1 MKLENTKLLDDNS
14 HLMKDYN
21 KTIEDAKENLEV
33 FLEKNKKN
41 LVSYTLDSSI
51 LYLADENAEKFIF
64 RPAKSTLYLPLTVF
78 VEKEISEN
86 QILWQIYFSLAL
98 YPDWKKNIYL
108 YKNREQ
114 SWKKEIESI
123 SMYILK
129 EIENAG
135 LENDE
140 AYKRSNIYNYVK
152 EEIMSFL
159 YNIDSFASAIRVG
172 ESCPIYRSKYA
183 REEIE
188 RYNKKMGKK
197 YEKLKYLPK
206 HRVFSNSFFIKY
218 IYGMDPEID
227 SKNNPYK
234 NKIFDKDYFDFIE
247 QEFKKIFVNYLG
259 IEKRDEFTKTF
270 IYPYFKDLWIEE
282 IGESNFYSSKEK
294 KEKNTKADSTE
305 KDKYK
310 EANPDDIGI
319 NKKEH
324 EEIIEEIYNIKKTE
338 DISNKDLQIDANLSL
353 VNKHENDV
361 FKYYK
366 NISKKERDDMK
377 KVWKMIIGHA
387 QKEKNIKKYM
397 QISGKLDVN
406 SFINRYP
413 DYVEAER
420 KGSYKNL
427 KIFSRYEL
435 EKEKNRL
442 PENIEISF
450 LIDNSGSMNSEKI
463 DYARRAITV
472 ALLSLEDFS
481 DYIKVHAS
489 SMNQKIS
496 VETETFFFGSGYK
509 KIKEFNDTRGKK
521 EANIIKS
528 IVKIDGSSGATDD
541 ASCLKEINESINL
554 KEENLIKRGKLIKMV
569 FEITDGASGFPGLAK
584 KEVKS
589 MEEKGVLIYGIQIG
603 KVTESSKKTFDYIWN
618 GDEKRGISLGEDI
631 EKLPKT
637 LLKLISKNIE
647 FILNG

>member
-140 AYKRSNIYNYVK
+140 AYKRSNIYNYAK

-206 HRVFSNSFFIKY
+206 HKVFSNSFFIKY

-282 IGESNFYSSKEK
+282 IRESSFYSSKEK
-294 KEKNTKADSTE
+294 KEKNA
-305 KDKYK
+305 
-310 EANPDDIGI
+310 
-319 NKKEH
+319 
-324 EEIIEEIYNIKKTE
+324 
-338 DISNKDLQIDANLSL
+338 
-353 VNKHENDV
+353 
-361 FKYYK
+361 
-366 NISKKERDDMK
+366 
-377 KVWKMIIGHA
+377 
-387 QKEKNIKKYM
+387 
-397 QISGKLDVN
+397 
-406 SFINRYP
+406 
-413 DYVEAER
+413 
-420 KGSYKNL
+420 
-427 KIFSRYEL
+427 
-435 EKEKNRL
+435 
-442 PENIEISF
+442 
-450 LIDNSGSMNSEKI
+450 
-463 DYARRAITV
+463 
-472 ALLSLEDFS
+472 
-481 DYIKVHAS
+481 
-489 SMNQKIS
+489 
-496 VETETFFFGSGYK
+496 
-509 KIKEFNDTRGKK
+509 
-521 EANIIKS
+521 
-528 IVKIDGSSGATDD
+528 
-541 ASCLKEINESINL
+541 
-554 KEENLIKRGKLIKMV
+554 KR
-569 FEITDGASGFPGLAK
+569 
-584 KEVKS
+584 
-589 MEEKGVLIYGIQIG
+589 
-603 KVTESSKKTFDYIWN
+603 YIWV
-618 GDEKRGISLGEDI
+618 
-631 EKLPKT
+631 
-637 LLKLISKNIE
+637 
-647 FILNG
+647 

>member
-78 VEKEISEN
+78 MEKGISEN

-159 YNIDSFASAIRVG
+159 YNIDSFASSIRVG

-234 NKIFDKDYFDFIE
+234 NKI
-247 QEFKKIFVNYLG
+247 L
-259 IEKRDEFTKTF
+259 
-270 IYPYFKDLWIEE
+270 L
-282 IGESNFYSSKEK
+282 SK
-294 KEKNTKADSTE
+294 
-305 KDKYK
+305 
-310 EANPDDIGI
+310 
-319 NKKEH
+319 
-324 EEIIEEIYNIKKTE
+324 
-338 DISNKDLQIDANLSL
+338 SL
-353 VNKHENDV
+353 
-361 FKYYK
+361 
-366 NISKKERDDMK
+366 
-377 KVWKMIIGHA
+377 
-387 QKEKNIKKYM
+387 KKY
-397 QISGKLDVN
+397 L
-406 SFINRYP
+406 
-413 DYVEAER
+413 
-420 KGSYKNL
+420 
-427 KIFSRYEL
+427 
-435 EKEKNRL
+435 
-442 PENIEISF
+442 
-450 LIDNSGSMNSEKI
+450 
-463 DYARRAITV
+463 
-472 ALLSLEDFS
+472 
-481 DYIKVHAS
+481 
-489 SMNQKIS
+489 
-496 VETETFFFGSGYK
+496 
-509 KIKEFNDTRGKK
+509 
-521 EANIIKS
+521 
-528 IVKIDGSSGATDD
+528 
-541 ASCLKEINESINL
+541 
-554 KEENLIKRGKLIKMV
+554 
-569 FEITDGASGFPGLAK
+569 
-584 KEVKS
+584 
-589 MEEKGVLIYGIQIG
+589 
-603 KVTESSKKTFDYIWN
+603 
-618 GDEKRGISLGEDI
+618 
-631 EKLPKT
+631 
-637 LLKLISKNIE
+637 
-647 FILNG
+647 